1 MASVSL
7 NTRVAIVLTPED
19 FQTYMTGLQMIRS
32 VTDKLADIGDIDRR
46 SLPQV
51 GDGGV
56 TWANDALG
64 FMQGNPAL
72 KPAYL
77 DEAAFA
83 QDLATM
89 TTLRGMMQ
97 PLQLVMDRLGGCYL
111 ICSNQALN
119 AGLVFYQAVKAGVR
133 VNLPNAASVAAE
145 MGANYPRRQR
155 TRSKRAAGKPLPAN
169 TTNGSKPDGAAST

>member
-1 MASVSL
+1 MASVSI
-7 NTRVAIVLTPED
+7 NTHVPIVLTPED
-19 FQTYMTGLQMIRS
+19 AQNFLTGLQMIKS
-32 VTDKLADIGDIDRR
+32 VTDKLLDIGDVDRR
-46 SLPQV
+46 SLPQI

-56 TWANDALG
+56 TWVNDALG

-77 DEAAFA
+77 DEVAFT

-97 PLQLVMDRLGGCYL
+97 PLQLVMDRLNGCYL
-111 ICSNQALN
+111 VCSNQALN

-145 MGANYPRRQR
+145 MAANYPRRP
-155 TRSKRAAGKPLPAN
+155 RSRAKRAVDKQARAKGAN
-169 TTNGSKPDGAAST
+169 GTSPQTNDA